1 MDIHSR
7 WPIRD
12 TGNNQEILFQE
23 EFQSCIVH
31 AERNLLSKV
40 RAGDKYI
47 IGREMKRIFDA
58 SSEEEARKRFN
69 EFKEEWNNK
78 YPKAMYN
85 LENRLDLLL
94 TYYKYPEPV
103 RKVIRSTNMIERLNK
118 EIRRRIKI
126 IDSLSG
132 EESARKI
139 IYLRILEENNKYSVR
154 TIP

>member
-1 MDIHSR
+1 
-7 WPIRD
+7 
-12 TGNNQEILFQE
+12 
-23 EFQSCIVH
+23 
-31 AERNLLSKV
+31 
-40 RAGDKYI
+40 
-47 IGREMKRIFDA
+47 MKRIFDA

-139 IYLRILEENNKYSVR
+139 IYLRIIEENNKYSVR